1 MKQIYEIAQIKLQDE
16 HLKHIPLKSM
26 AKSIAASAKSIGLEV
41 VGGVGG
47 EPAKKL
53 PKAGKPPSGKAN
65 ANPEAAKAA
74 DKKADAKKPAGDK
87 AAADKKTA
95 DAKADKKK

>member
-1 MKQIYEIAQIKLQDE
+1 
-16 HLKHIPLKSM
+16 M
-26 AKSIAASAKSIGLEV
+26 AKSIAATAKSIGLEV

-47 EPAKKL
+47 EVGKKL

-74 DKKADAKKPAGDK
+74 DAKK
-87 AAADKKTA
+87 AADKKPAADAKAGADKKA

>member
-1 MKQIYEIAQIKLQDE
+1 
-16 HLKHIPLKSM
+16 M
-26 AKSIAASAKSIGLEV
+26 AKSIAATAKSIGLEV

-47 EPAKKL
+47 EVGKKL

-74 DKKADAKKPAGDK
+74 DAKKAAEKKPADAKAG
-87 AAADKKTA
+87 ADKKA